1 MLVSESLKYQDN
13 NTTHRPG
20 QKPPQ
25 PGKEY
30 INFQIDGESARA
42 AQCVKEHE
50 LTKVIDLIPCIE

>member
-1 MLVSESLKYQDN
+1 MSCYVTRTSHQVLLGSELLKYQEN

-42 AQCVKEHE
+42 AQCVKER
-50 LTKVIDLIPCIE
+50 